1 MDLMSLE
8 EKKQT
13 DGQVNGASA
22 LPSGGREQ
30 MIIFTVGDQRYCIPI
45 LSIKEIREFE
55 DPTYL
60 PHCPAY
66 VEGAINIRGN
76 IVTVVNLANYLGA
89 VPEADNER
97 RVVII
102 IEDGQNRA
110 TCGLLVDSVIGIT
123 EIALD
128 EIQPI
133 SVDGGAAELS
143 GLVSIGERVIR
154 ILRLDTVL
162 TRLLGDG
169 AVGTAAG

>member
-1 MDLMSLE
+1 M
-8 EKKQT
+8 
-13 DGQVNGASA
+13 NGDTAIPA
-22 LPSGGREQ
+22 GGREQ

-76 IVTVVNLANYLGA
+76 IVTVVNLANYLGTKL
-89 VPEADNER
+89 EADNER

-102 IEDGQNRA
+102 IEDGVSRA

-123 EIALD
+123 EIVLD

-143 GLVSIGERVIR
+143 GLVSIDERVIR

-162 TRLLGDG
+162 ARLLGDDAISA
-169 AVGTAAG
+169 AVG

>member
-1 MDLMSLE
+1 MSVNE
-8 EKKQT
+8 NKQT
-13 DGQVNGASA
+13 DRQVNRDAA
-22 LPSGGREQ
+22 IPAGGREQ

-76 IVTVVNLANYLGA
+76 IVTVVNLANYLGTA
-89 VPEADNER
+89 LEPDNER

-102 IEDGQNRA
+102 IEDGVTRA

-123 EIALD
+123 EITLD

-143 GLVSIGERVIR
+143 GLVSIDERVIR

-162 TRLLGDG
+162 SRLLGDE
-169 AVGTAAG
+169 AISAAAG

>member
-1 MDLMSLE
+1 MSSDDT
-8 EKKQT
+8 KQRNGQA
-13 DGQVNGASA
+13 DGQVSAST
-22 LPSGGREQ
+22 GGREQ
-30 MIIFTVGDQRYCIPI
+30 MIIFTVGEQRYCIPI

-60 PHCPAY
+60 PHCPPY

-76 IVTVVNLANYLGA
+76 IVTVVNLANYLDTA
-89 VPEADNER
+89 PQPDNER
-97 RVVII
+97 RVVVI
-102 IEDGQNRA
+102 IEDGGQRA

-143 GLVSIGERVIR
+143 GLVSIGECVIR
-154 ILRLDTVL
+154 ILRLDAVL
-162 TRLLGDG
+162 GRLLGDD
-169 AVGTAAG
+169 AITAAAG

>member
-1 MDLMSLE
+1 MDFMSQADT
-8 EKKQT
+8 KQT
-13 DGQVNGASA
+13 GSQMNGSAST
-22 LPSGGREQ
+22 GGREQ
-30 MIIFTVGDQRYCIPI
+30 MIIFTVGAQRYCIPI

-60 PHCPAY
+60 PHCPHY

-76 IVTVVNLANYLGA
+76 IVTVVNLANYLGPA
-89 VPEADNER
+89 PEPDNER

-102 IEDGQNRA
+102 IEDGGKRA

-143 GLVSIGERVIR
+143 GLVSIDECVIR
-154 ILRLDTVL
+154 ILRLDAVL
-162 TRLLGDG
+162 GRLLGDD
-169 AVGTAAG
+169 AISAAAG